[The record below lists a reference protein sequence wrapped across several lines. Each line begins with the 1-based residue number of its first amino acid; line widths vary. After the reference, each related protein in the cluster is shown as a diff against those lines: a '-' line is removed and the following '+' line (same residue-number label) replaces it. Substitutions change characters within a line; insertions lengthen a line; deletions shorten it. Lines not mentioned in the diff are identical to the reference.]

1 MLVSLYVTLP
11 LCYNGGAKKEA
22 EMANTTT
29 FVKID
34 RNIMNWS
41 WYTHPYM
48 IKVFLHIIITAN
60 IKDKLFEGIPTKRG
74 EVLMNY
80 QRLADSVG
88 LSLKQVRAA
97 IDKLKSTGE
106 ITVSKRGKY
115 SFITVIN
122 YDKYQGVST
131 GYSTTFW
138 AEEGQESGRQKAGV
152 GQTTDSSWADKGQRL
167 NNYNKY
173 NNKNNYNKEQDS
185 NNSFDPNEF
194 FNIAVRRT
202 RERARLGREE

>member
-1 MLVSLYVTLP
+1 
-11 LCYNGGAKKEA
+11 
-22 EMANTTT
+22 MANTTT

-48 IKVFLHIIITAN
+48 IKVFLHIIITAS
-60 IKDKLFEGIPTKRG
+60 IKDKLFEDIPVKRG
-74 EVLMNY
+74 EVVMNY

-115 SFITVIN
+115 SFITVTN
-122 YDKYQGVST
+122 YDKYQGAPAE
-131 GYSTTFW
+131 YSTTFG
-138 AEEGQESGRQKAGV
+138 AEEGQELGRQKA
-152 GQTTDSSWADKGQRL
+152 D
-167 NNYNKY
+167 
-173 NNKNNYNKEQDS
+173 
-185 NNSFDPNEF
+185 
-194 FNIAVRRT
+194 VRIFYFT
-202 RERARLGREE
+202 ILYWFCHTLT